1 MRELFAFCGQPGLT
15 SHIWRRT
22 AATIM
27 EPGGLSARAG
37 ADRPGHRQV
46 GTTMN
51 HYRGTGIGSTGA
63 AQVPR
68 VCRFGQRVPDR
79 P

>member
-15 SHIWRRT
+15 SHSWHRT

-27 EPGGLSARAG
+27 EPDGLSARAG
-37 ADRPGHRQV
+37 ADRLGHRQV

-51 HYRGTGIGSTGA
+51 HYWGRCVGSTGA
-63 AQVPR
+63 AQVPGSLA
-68 VCRFGQRVPDR
+68 F
-79 P
+79 